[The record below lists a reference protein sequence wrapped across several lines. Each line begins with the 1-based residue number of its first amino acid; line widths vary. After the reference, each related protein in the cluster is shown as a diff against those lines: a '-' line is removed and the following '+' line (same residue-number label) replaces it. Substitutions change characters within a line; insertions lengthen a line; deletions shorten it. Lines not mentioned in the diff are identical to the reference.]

1 MDFFEHQAQ
10 AQRQTRFLIFM
21 FILALI
27 AIVFTVDLVVLT
39 LVVNMD
45 NQTNQL
51 LMPGLQLAS
60 EHQGLIGITSLGVAG
75 LIGMASLY
83 RIAMLGGGGGKVARS
98 LGGALVSPDTRDPL
112 RRRLHNVVEEMA
124 IASGVPVPE
133 VYVLEEEQGLNAF
146 AAGFTTGD
154 AAIAVTRGS
163 LESFNRDELQGVI
176 AHEFSHVLNGD
187 MRLNMR
193 LMGILFGI
201 QVISLIGRTI
211 LRSLRHTRFR
221 SSRSD
226 KKGGGIVVVIALG
239 AALAVIGYVG
249 LFFARLIK
257 AGVSRQREYLAD
269 ASAVQFTRQT
279 GGIAGAL
286 KKIGY
291 GASSLI
297 EDSDGEEV
305 SHMLFANGLN
315 SFLKLYAT
323 HPPIEERIRALE
335 PGFNPAAYL
344 RERSRQ
350 AAAAER
356 VAQAEFTQAEP
367 DAHTAQEHWG
377 RLMESLLILTP
388 GAVSDSIGN
397 PQERHI
403 QHATELRRLLPRQVQ
418 QAAQSRSGALLLILS
433 LLLDRDESIRGR
445 QLARL
450 SASFDSEALAHIA
463 QLHTAVRELGPQFRL
478 PLLELA
484 FPALKQRP
492 RDQLDALLKL
502 VDELIASDGLVD
514 SFEYL
519 LSRTLLSHLQDA
531 EHPQRAT
538 ARRGSKLVNSL
549 EELHTLFSVV
559 ARLGH
564 EQGNAAAR
572 NAYQAGMLA
581 LLPNSIDWPE
591 YNPPQ
596 KWVRQ
601 MDAALDKLD
610 GLPAV
615 AKEEL
620 VKALTVTISHDAR
633 VTVSEAELLR
643 AICAILHCPLPPFV
657 LDVSSEAVLTG
668 WNFKN
673 PSITQPHGCTSEP
686 IKQISHV
693 ADSSSR

>member
-27 AIVFTVDLVVLT
+27 AIVITVDLVVLT

-45 NQTNQL
+45 DQSNQL
-51 LMPGLQLAS
+51 VMPGVQLISANK
-60 EHQGLIGITSLGVAG
+60 GLIALTSLGTLG

-98 LGGALVSPDTRDPL
+98 LGGTLVSPDTQDPL

-124 IASGVPVPE
+124 IASGVPMPE

-163 LESFNRDELQGVI
+163 LESFNREELQGVI

-201 QVISLIGRTI
+201 LVISLIGRTI

-221 SSRSD
+221 SSRSNS
-226 KKGGGIVVVIALG
+226 KGGGGIAVVVALG
-239 AALAVIGYVG
+239 AALTVIGYVG

-279 GGIAGAL
+279 EGIAGAL

-305 SHMLFANGLN
+305 SHMLFANGLG
-315 SFLKLYAT
+315 SFFQLYAT

-335 PGFNPAAYL
+335 PDFDPTAYL
-344 RERSRQ
+344 RDQARQ
-350 AAAAER
+350 ASAREQRHGGENAPR
-356 VAQAEFTQAEP
+356 SSLIPAQAQA
-367 DAHTAQEHWG
+367 HWD
-377 RLMESLLILTP
+377 RLMQSLLILTP
-388 GAVSDSIGN
+388 DAVSNSIGN
-397 PQERHI
+397 PQDQHI
-403 QHATELRRLLPRQVQ
+403 QHAAELRRLIPEQVY
-418 QAAQSRSGALLLILS
+418 QATQSRIGALLLTLS
-433 LLLDRDESIRGR
+433 LLLDQDDSIRQR
-445 QLARL
+445 QLTHL
-450 SASFDSEALAHIA
+450 SAFFDAEALSLITRLRTDV
-463 QLHTAVRELGPQFRL
+463 QGLGPQFRL
-478 PLLELA
+478 PLMDMA

-492 RDQLDALLKL
+492 REQIDAMLKL
-502 VDELIASDGLVD
+502 VDELILADDQVD

-531 EHPQRAT
+531 ERPQRAT
-538 ARRGSKLVNSL
+538 SRRGTKLVNSL
-549 EELHTLFSVV
+549 DELHTLFSVL

-564 EQGNAAAR
+564 KQGDEAAR
-572 NAYQAGMLA
+572 DAYQVGMLA
-581 LLPNSIDWPE
+581 LLPNSIDWPD
-591 YNPPQ
+591 YNPPE
-596 KWVRQ
+596 KWVQ
-601 MDAALDKLD
+601 KMDAALDKLD

-620 VKALTVTISHDAR
+620 VKALTITISHDAR

-643 AICAILHCPLPPFV
+643 AVCAILHCPLPPFV
-657 LDVSSEAVLTG
+657 LDTD
-668 WNFKN
+668 
-673 PSITQPHGCTSEP
+673 T
-686 IKQISHV
+686 ISV
-693 ADSSSR
+693 AGQA

>member
-27 AIVFTVDLVVLT
+27 AILITVDLVVLT
-39 LVVNMD
+39 LVVNLD
-45 NQTNQL
+45 GPSNQL
-51 LMPGLQLAS
+51 VMPGLQLIRA
-60 EHQGLIGITSLGVAG
+60 HQGLIVLTSLGTLG

-83 RIAMLGGGGGKVARS
+83 RIAMLSGGGGKVARS
-98 LGGALVSPDTRDPL
+98 LGGTLVSSDTRDPL
-112 RRRLHNVVEEMA
+112 GRRLHNVVEEMA
-124 IASGVPVPE
+124 IASGVPMPE

-146 AAGFTTGD
+146 AAGFTPGD

-163 LESFNRDELQGVI
+163 LEAFNRNELQGVI

-193 LMGILFGI
+193 LMGLLFGI
-201 QVISLIGRTI
+201 LVISLIGRTI
-211 LRSLRHTRFR
+211 LRSLRHTRLR

-226 KKGGGIVVVIALG
+226 SKSGGAVAAIVALG

-279 GGIAGAL
+279 EGIAGAL

-291 GASSLI
+291 GATSLI

-305 SHMLFANGLN
+305 SHMLFANGLG
-315 SFLKLYAT
+315 SFFALYAT

-335 PGFNPAAYL
+335 PDFDPTAYL
-344 RERSRQ
+344 RDQAGQASALERVTEVERS
-350 AAAAER
+350 
-356 VAQAEFTQAEP
+356 QAEP
-367 DAHTAQEHWG
+367 DARKAQTQWD
-377 RLMESLLILTP
+377 RLMASMLILTP
-388 GAVSDSIGN
+388 DAVSNSIGN
-397 PQERHI
+397 PQDHHI
-403 QHATELRRLLPRQVQ
+403 QHAAELRRLIPEQVY
-418 QAAQSRSGALLLILS
+418 QATQSRNGALLLTLS
-433 LLLDRDESIRGR
+433 LLLDQDDSIRER
-445 QLARL
+445 QLTHL
-450 SASFDSEALAHIA
+450 SASFDTEALSLIT
-463 QLHTAVRELGPQFRL
+463 QLRTEVQGLGPQFRL
-478 PLLELA
+478 PLMDMA

-492 RDQLDALLKL
+492 REQISAMLRL
-502 VDELIASDGLVD
+502 VDELILADDQVD

-531 EHPQRAT
+531 QHPQRT
-538 ARRGSKLVNSL
+538 TTRRGAKLVSSL

-564 EQGNAAAR
+564 KQGDAAAR
-572 NAYQAGMLA
+572 DAYQIGMLA

-596 KWVRQ
+596 MWVQ
-601 MDAALDKLD
+601 KMDKALDKLD

-620 VKALTVTISHDAR
+620 VKALTMTISHDAR

-643 AICAILHCPLPPFV
+643 AVCAILHCPLPPFV
-657 LDVSSEAVLTG
+657 LDT
-668 WNFKN
+668 N
-673 PSITQPHGCTSEP
+673 TTSDVG
-686 IKQISHV
+686 Q
-693 ADSSSR
+693 A